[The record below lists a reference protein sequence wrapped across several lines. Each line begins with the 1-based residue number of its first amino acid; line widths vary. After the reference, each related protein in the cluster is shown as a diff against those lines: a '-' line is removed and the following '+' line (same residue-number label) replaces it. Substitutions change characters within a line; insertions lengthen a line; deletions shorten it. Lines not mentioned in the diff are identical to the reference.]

1 MLKTAYRV
9 GWSKET
15 ERKGDCMATVED
27 VQKAVELGD
36 MAKVNSLLDTYLL
49 SGDPDEQY
57 GLSEWLGEIGFV
69 EEAIKVLEHLEYLFP
84 EESQLKID
92 RANLLIEAD
101 REDEAL
107 NLLMEVP
114 KDDEYYPQALVTLA
128 DLFQL
133 QGLME
138 AAENRLDEA
147 IGLLPEEPLLMQ
159 AKAELL
165 LDSGRYLESA
175 KIYRDLNAAGIELEG
190 VNFSER
196 LAEVYSAGAAYE
208 EALPYY
214 EEALKNQVQPD
225 VLFGAAVAAFQTR
238 QYDRA
243 VGRLDELIILD
254 PDYFSAYLLKAQSLN
269 MAEDYKGAYEAVK
282 EGLKRD
288 EFDKELYL
296 FAGKLAM
303 KLGSTEEGVEHL
315 RQAVALD
322 PEYMEAIYA
331 LAAYFHSNEM
341 DEDVLELAEAVV
353 ASGDDWAGLYPM
365 IAESYERT
373 EQFEKASSYFELAYP
388 SFRDDS
394 DFLGKYARFLIEE
407 GKRERALE
415 VIKELQVLEP
425 ENQEWLDMQ
434 QSFE

>member
-1 MLKTAYRV
+1 
-9 GWSKET
+9 
-15 ERKGDCMATVED
+15 MATVED
-27 VQKAVELGD
+27 IQKAVEQGD
-36 MAKVNSLLDTYLL
+36 MGKVNALLDTYML
-49 SGDPDEQY
+49 SGEPDEQF

-69 EEAIKVLEHLEYLFP
+69 EEAIKILEHLEYLFP
-84 EESQLKID
+84 EENQLKID

-107 NLLMEVP
+107 NLLMEIP
-114 KDDEYYPQALVTLA
+114 KHDELYPQALVTLA

-133 QGLME
+133 QGLLE

-147 IGLLPEEPLLMQ
+147 IGLLPDEPLLMQ

-175 KIYRDLNAAGIELEG
+175 KIYQDLKDAGVKIEG
-190 VNFSER
+190 VSISER

-214 EEALKNQVQPD
+214 EEALEEQVRPD
-225 VLFGAAVAAFQTR
+225 VLFGAAVASFQTR
-238 QYDRA
+238 EYERA
-243 VGRLDELIILD
+243 VARLDELIALD

-269 MAEDYKGAYEAVK
+269 MAENYKGAYEAIK
-282 EGLKRD
+282 EGIKRD

-303 KLGSTEEGVEHL
+303 KLGQTDEGVENL

-331 LAAYFHSNEM
+331 LISYFHSQEM
-341 DEDVLELAEAVV
+341 DEDVLELSEAVV

-365 IAESYERT
+365 IAEAYERS
-373 EQFEKASSYFELAYP
+373 EQFEKASAYFELAYP
-388 SFRDDS
+388 AFRDDPE
-394 DFLGKYARFLIEE
+394 FLGKYARFLIEE

-415 VIKELQVLEP
+415 IIKELQILEP
-425 ENQEWLDMQ
+425 ENQEWLDLQ

>member
-1 MLKTAYRV
+1 
-9 GWSKET
+9 
-15 ERKGDCMATVED
+15 MATVEEI
-27 VQKAVELGD
+27 QKAVETGD
-36 MAKVNSLLDTYLL
+36 MGKLNALLDSYLL
-49 SGDPDEQY
+49 EGDPDEQY

-69 EEAIKVLEHLEYLFP
+69 EEAVKVLEHLEYLFP

-107 NLLMEVP
+107 NLLMEIP
-114 KDDEYYPQALVTLA
+114 KDDEYYAQALVTLA

-138 AAENRLDEA
+138 AAENRLNEA
-147 IGLLPEEPLLMQ
+147 IALLPAEPLLMQ

-175 KIYRDLNAAGIELEG
+175 KIYQDLKSDGVEIDG

-208 EALPYY
+208 EALPFY
-214 EEALKNQVQPD
+214 EEALEDQVQPD
-225 VLFGAAVAAFQTR
+225 VLFGAAVAAFQTQ
-238 QYDRA
+238 QYERA
-243 VGRLDELIILD
+243 VQRLDELIVLD

-269 MAEDYKGAYEAVK
+269 MAEDYKAAYEAIK

-296 FAGKLAM
+296 FAGKLAL
-303 KLGSTEEGVEHL
+303 KLGNTEEGVENL

-322 PEYMEAIYA
+322 PEYMEAIFA
-331 LAAYFHSNEM
+331 LVSYFHSKEM
-341 DEDVLELAEAVV
+341 DEEVLELVEA
-353 ASGDDWAGLYPM
+353 AIESGDDWAGLYPM
-365 IAESYERT
+365 VAEAYERT
-373 EQFEKASSYFELAYP
+373 EQFEQAATYFDLSYPA
-388 SFRDDS
+388 FREDS
-394 DFLGKYARFLIEE
+394 EFLGKYVRFLIEE

-415 VIKELQVLEP
+415 ILKELQVLEP
-425 ENQEWLDMQ
+425 DNQEWLDMQ

>member
-1 MLKTAYRV
+1 
-9 GWSKET
+9 
-15 ERKGDCMATVED
+15 MATVEEI
-27 VQKAVELGD
+27 QKAVETGD
-36 MAKVNSLLDTYLL
+36 MGKLNALLDSYLL
-49 SGDPDEQY
+49 EGDPDEQY

-69 EEAIKVLEHLEYLFP
+69 EEAVKVLEHLEYLFP

-107 NLLMEVP
+107 NLLMEIP
-114 KDDEYYPQALVTLA
+114 KDDEYYAQALVTLA

-138 AAENRLDEA
+138 AAENRLNEA
-147 IGLLPEEPLLMQ
+147 IALLPAEPLLMQ

-175 KIYRDLNAAGIELEG
+175 KIYQDLKSDGVEIDG

-208 EALPYY
+208 EALPFY
-214 EEALKNQVQPD
+214 EEALEDQVQPD
-225 VLFGAAVAAFQTR
+225 VLFGAAVAAFQTQ
-238 QYDRA
+238 QYERA
-243 VGRLDELIILD
+243 VQRLDELIVLD

-269 MAEDYKGAYEAVK
+269 MAEDYKAAYEAIK

-296 FAGKLAM
+296 FAGKLAL
-303 KLGSTEEGVEHL
+303 KLGNTEDGVENL

-322 PEYMEAIYA
+322 PEYMEAIFA
-331 LAAYFHSNEM
+331 LVSYFHSKEM
-341 DEDVLELAEAVV
+341 DEEVLELVEA
-353 ASGDDWAGLYPM
+353 AIESGDDWAGLYPM
-365 IAESYERT
+365 VAEAYERT
-373 EQFEKASSYFELAYP
+373 EKFEQAATYFDLSYPA
-388 SFRDDS
+388 FREDS
-394 DFLGKYARFLIEE
+394 EFLGKYVRFLIEE

-415 VIKELQVLEP
+415 ILKELQVLEP
-425 ENQEWLDMQ
+425 DNQEWLDMQ

>member
-1 MLKTAYRV
+1 
-9 GWSKET
+9 
-15 ERKGDCMATVED
+15 MATVEEIL
-27 VQKAVELGD
+27 KAVETGD
-36 MAKVNSLLDTYLL
+36 MGKLNALLDSYLL
-49 SGDPDEQY
+49 EGDPDEQY

-69 EEAIKVLEHLEYLFP
+69 EEAVKVLEHLEYLFP

-107 NLLMEVP
+107 NLLMEIP
-114 KDDEYYPQALVTLA
+114 KDDEYYAQALVTLA

-138 AAENRLDEA
+138 AAENRLNEA
-147 IGLLPEEPLLMQ
+147 IALLPAEPLLMQ

-175 KIYRDLNAAGIELEG
+175 KIYQDLKSDGVEIDG

-208 EALPYY
+208 EALPFY
-214 EEALKNQVQPD
+214 EEALEDQVQPD
-225 VLFGAAVAAFQTR
+225 VLFGAAVAAFQTQ
-238 QYDRA
+238 QYERA
-243 VGRLDELIILD
+243 VQRLDELIVLD

-269 MAEDYKGAYEAVK
+269 MAEDYKAAYEAIK

-296 FAGKLAM
+296 FAGKLAL
-303 KLGSTEEGVEHL
+303 KLGNTEDGVENL

-322 PEYMEAIYA
+322 PEYMEAIFA
-331 LAAYFHSNEM
+331 LVSYFHSKEM
-341 DEDVLELAEAVV
+341 DEEVLELVEA
-353 ASGDDWAGLYPM
+353 AIESGDDWAGLYPM
-365 IAESYERT
+365 VAEAYERT
-373 EQFEKASSYFELAYP
+373 EQFEQAATYFDLSYPA
-388 SFRDDS
+388 FREDS
-394 DFLGKYARFLIEE
+394 EFLGKYVRFLIEE

-415 VIKELQVLEP
+415 ILKELQVLEP
-425 ENQEWLDMQ
+425 DNQEWLDMQ

>member
-1 MLKTAYRV
+1 
-9 GWSKET
+9 
-15 ERKGDCMATVED
+15 MATIEEI
-27 VQKAVELGD
+27 QKAVELGD
-36 MAKVNSLLDTYLL
+36 MDKLHGLLDSYLL
-49 SGDPDEQY
+49 SGDPDEQF

-107 NLLMEVP
+107 NLLMEIP
-114 KDDEYYPQALVTLA
+114 KDDEYYSQALVTLA

-133 QGLME
+133 QGLLE
-138 AAENRLDEA
+138 AAENRLNEA
-147 IGLLPEEPLLMQ
+147 IELLPEEPLLLQ

-175 KIYRDLNAAGIELEG
+175 KIYQDLKRDGVEIEG
-190 VNFSER
+190 VSLSER

-214 EEALKNQVQPD
+214 EEALEDQIKPD
-225 VLFGAAVAAFQTR
+225 VLFGAAVASFQTR
-238 QYDRA
+238 QYERA
-243 VGRLDELIILD
+243 VQRLDQLTVLD
-254 PDYFSAYLLKAQSLN
+254 PDYFSAYLLKAQSFN
-269 MAEDYKGAYEAVK
+269 MAEDYKAAYAAIK
-282 EGLKRD
+282 EGIKRD

-296 FAGKLAM
+296 FAGKLAL
-303 KLGSTEEGVEHL
+303 KLGNAEEGVDHL

-322 PEYMEAIYA
+322 PEYMEAIYT
-331 LAAYFHSNEM
+331 LVSYFHSQEM

-353 ASGDDWAGLYPM
+353 ESGDDWAGLYPM

-373 EQFEKASSYFELAYP
+373 EQYEEAGAYFEKALPAFHDDPGFLA
-388 SFRDDS
+388 
-394 DFLGKYARFLIEE
+394 KYMRFLIEE
-407 GKRERALE
+407 GKRGRAIEIL
-415 VIKELQVLEP
+415 KELQRLEP
-425 ENQEWLDMQ
+425 ENQEWLDLHH
-434 QSFE
+434 SLE

>member
-1 MLKTAYRV
+1 
-9 GWSKET
+9 
-15 ERKGDCMATVED
+15 MATVEEI
-27 VQKAVELGD
+27 QKAVEQGD
-36 MAKVNSLLDTYLL
+36 MGKVNALLDSYML
-49 SGDPDEQY
+49 SGEPDEQF

-69 EEAIKVLEHLEYLFP
+69 EEAIKILEHLEYLFP
-84 EESQLKID
+84 EENQLKID

-107 NLLMEVP
+107 NLLMEIP
-114 KDDEYYPQALVTLA
+114 AHDELYPQALVTLA

-133 QGLME
+133 QGLLE
-138 AAENRLDEA
+138 AAENRLNEA
-147 IGLLPEEPLLMQ
+147 ITLLPDEPLLMQ

-175 KIYRDLNAAGIELEG
+175 KIYQDLKAAGVEIEG
-190 VNFSER
+190 VNISER

-214 EEALKNQVQPD
+214 EEALADRVQPD
-225 VLFGAAVAAFQTR
+225 VLFGAAVASFQTR
-238 QYDRA
+238 EYERA
-243 VGRLDELIILD
+243 VSRLDELIVLD

-269 MAEDYKGAYEAVK
+269 MAEDYKGAYEAIK
-282 EGLKRD
+282 EGIKRD

-303 KLGSTEEGVEHL
+303 KLGKTDEGVENL

-331 LAAYFHSNEM
+331 LISYFHSQEM
-341 DEDVLELAEAVV
+341 DDDVLELAETVV
-353 ASGDDWAGLYPM
+353 ESGDDWAGLYPM

-388 SFRDDS
+388 SFRDDPE
-394 DFLGKYARFLIEE
+394 FLGKYARFLIEE

-415 VIKELQVLEP
+415 IIKELQILEP
-425 ENQEWLDMQ
+425 ENQEWLELQ